1 MDSKIHDYGYSYLFE
16 DPEMVYQLLA
26 TCVDES
32 WAKELV
38 IEGLEPMNT
47 NLVDKR
53 LIRRQDDVLLRAK
66 LRGREV
72 FVLIVLEFQSKP
84 DRFMTLRLLNYQCL
98 VWLALV
104 ERSRRAKGEPT
115 LRELPPIFPV
125 VLYNGER
132 AWNEPRRLE
141 DLVADAD
148 LGDLTAYVPRYT
160 HHLIEEHSFPR
171 ARLEEVRNLISA
183 LFTLEGASQLSL
195 EERTAKVSEWIHAV
209 AEANPK
215 LVARFMNWVQARFH
229 DDNRRKGEV
238 RAEDIQAPGGIDTML
253 ETAIKK
259 RAEKER
265 QAGREEGIQ
274 EGIREGIQEGHLV
287 GRREKQ
293 LEVARKALAKGMA
306 PADVAELTD
315 LTLEEVQKLSH

>member
-1 MDSKIHDYGYSYLFE
+1 MDSKIHDYGYAYLFE
-16 DPEMVYQLLA
+16 DPEMVRQLLE

-32 WAKELV
+32 WVSELV
-38 IEGLEPMNT
+38 IEGLEPLNT

-72 FVLIVLEFQSKP
+72 YILIVLEFQSTP
-84 DRFMTLRLLNYQCL
+84 DRFMTLRLLNYQCM
-98 VWLALV
+98 VWLSLV

-115 LRELPPIFPV
+115 IRNLPPIFPV
-125 VLYNGER
+125 VLYNGAR

-148 LGDLTAYVPRYT
+148 LGDLRAYVPRYT
-160 HHLIEEHSFPR
+160 HHLIEERSFPQ

-183 LFTLEGASQLSL
+183 LFTLEGASKLSL
-195 EERTAKVSEWIHAV
+195 EERAAKVSEWIKAV
-209 AEANPK
+209 AQENPK

-238 RAEDIQAPGGIDTML
+238 RAADIQKPGGIETML
-253 ETAIKK
+253 ETAIKE

-265 QAGREEGIQ
+265 QEGRQ
-274 EGIREGIQEGHLV
+274 EGELRAK
-287 GRREKQ
+287 RSM
-293 LEVARKALAKGMA
+293 ARKLLAKGT
-306 PADVAELTD
+306 PPSDVADLTE
-315 LTLEEVQKLSH
+315 LTLEEVQSLTH